1 MTEFTLQS
9 VGKSLALASRLI
21 PRTSFKTSSSKSS
34 LVSALMAAEALAPG
48 LIILMG
54 PPSSFPGDGTTSV
67 NDAWRTSLF
76 HVTVIA
82 SWNWNAT
89 KAEKLGQYRLASK
102 AADNLRSITP
112 DAAYLV
118 SRIRFN
124 FNVILRCRVV
134 RTRQMFMNRIMKVV
148 LLVFACHSVDRIF
161 LVAFWGNHYNKL
173 LEIKRK

>member
-1 MTEFTLQS
+1 MITDITKFTLQL

-34 LVSALMAAEALAPG
+34 LVSAFTAAEALAPG
-48 LIILMG
+48 LIILIVS
-54 PPSSFPGDGTTSV
+54 PSSFPGDGTTSV

-76 HVTVIA
+76 HVTVVT

-89 KAEKLGQYRLASK
+89 KVEKLGQYRLASK

-118 SRIRFN
+118 SRVQFGFN
-124 FNVILRCRVV
+124 I
-134 RTRQMFMNRIMKVV
+134 T
-148 LLVFACHSVDRIF
+148 
-161 LVAFWGNHYNKL
+161 
-173 LEIKRK
+173 

>member
-1 MTEFTLQS
+1 MISDITKFTLQL

-34 LVSALMAAEALAPG
+34 LVSALTAAETLAPG
-48 LIILMG
+48 LIILIVS
-54 PPSSFPGDGTTSV
+54 PSSFSGDGTTSV

-76 HVTVIA
+76 HVTVVT

-112 DAAYLV
+112 DAAYSV
-118 SRIRFN
+118 SRVQFDFN
-124 FNVILRCRVV
+124 I
-134 RTRQMFMNRIMKVV
+134 T
-148 LLVFACHSVDRIF
+148 
-161 LVAFWGNHYNKL
+161 
-173 LEIKRK
+173 